1 MKMFS
6 KLIKLRYN
14 AGEENNILGLDSQ
27 GLWTWRDTLLL
38 LIILDIM
45 LRYAG
50 ILL

>member
-1 MKMFS
+1 MKIFS

-14 AGEENNILGLDSQ
+14 ADDENNILGLGLE
-27 GLWTWRDTLLL
+27 GLWTWRDMLLL

-50 ILL
+50 VLL